1 MRRIP
6 SRRLRDFVL
15 ATLLASSLAPGARAI
30 ELPEP
35 FRAAIEQGI
44 ANGRYQSIAVALLDH
59 GEQSQWLFGEVAPGG
74 ARPTAADAYE
84 IGATTRSFT
93 GLLLAQA
100 LLAGKLRLD
109 DTLGRIFSDVHFA
122 DPKLAATTIGQLA
135 VHRSGLPALP
145 SNLFPRSVDD
155 PYVAYDS
162 AALLKYLAHAEL
174 DANEIGTYRYSDL
187 GVALLGAAIAHVY
200 KSDYRSR
207 LVGDVLT
214 PLGLGGSG
222 LGAVPRLIDG
232 YRDGQSVPHWQ
243 YQALQAA
250 GGMRSTLSDL
260 IRFATLQLQPDTS
273 SLRAGILLARQPRA
287 SAGGGETALA
297 WQVVPVESD
306 GQSWPL
312 LWQAGVTGGFASF
325 IGFRTDRQRA
335 VVLLGNMS
343 MDLSALGLALVAG
356 RDPPP
361 PPPKRRTTSA
371 DAALAYEG
379 LYRFD
384 GGGELVVHATADGLT
399 AQRTGEVPQSMFEYD
414 DDAFELGSGAAQLT
428 FQRDASRI
436 AGATLHQNGMH
447 VRAQRLSE
455 GAPLLKRNLSP
466 LPAASLSVYA
476 GDYTLVSA
484 VRAHVVA
491 APPGLRV
498 QLTTAA
504 PIFVES
510 CAPDRFCDAD
520 GALEVAFTRN
530 RAGQV
535 DALDWR
541 QGVFEASAKR
551 DDW

>member
-1 MRRIP
+1 MRSIFPGRV
-6 SRRLRDFVL
+6 RGLFL
-15 ATLLASSLAPGARAI
+15 AALLAYAPSPRANAI

-44 ANGRYQSIAVALLDH
+44 ANGRYQGIAVALIDH

-74 ARPTAADAYE
+74 AKPTPADAYE

-109 DTLGRIFSDVHFA
+109 DTLGKIFSDVHFT

-162 AALLKYLAHAEL
+162 SALLKYLAHAEL
-174 DANEIGTYRYSDL
+174 DAKKIDAYQYSDL
-187 GVALLGAAIAHVY
+187 GVALIGEAIARVY
-200 KSDYRSR
+200 KSDYRTR
-207 LVGDVLT
+207 LASDVLT
-214 PLGLGGSG
+214 PLGLSGSG
-222 LGAVPRLIDG
+222 FGAVPKLLDG
-232 YRDGQSVPHWQ
+232 YRDGRPVEHWQ
-243 YQALQAA
+243 YQALQPAS
-250 GGMRSTLSDL
+250 GMRSTLSDL
-260 IRFATLQLQPDTS
+260 IRFATMQLQPDTS

-335 VVLLGNMS
+335 VVLLGNAGF
-343 MDLSALGLALVAG
+343 DLSALGLALLAG

-361 PPPKRRTTSA
+361 PPPKRVATTA
-371 DAALAYEG
+371 EAAQAYDG

-384 GGGELVVHATADGLT
+384 AGGELVVHATADGLT
-399 AQRTGEVPQSMFEYD
+399 AQLTGQVPQSMYAYD
-414 DDAFELGSGAAQLT
+414 EDAFELGAGGAQLT
-428 FQRDASRI
+428 FQRS
-436 AGATLHQNGMH
+436 GGQVVSATLHQNGVH
-447 VRAQRLSE
+447 LRSERLSE
-455 GAPLLKRNLSP
+455 GAPLLKRNVSAL
-466 LPAASLSVYA
+466 AAAQLDAYA
-476 GDYTLVSA
+476 GDYTLTPS

-498 QLTTAA
+498 QITTAP
-504 PIFVES
+504 PILVES
-510 CAPDRFCDAD
+510 CAPDRFCDAE
-520 GALEVAFTRN
+520 GALEVAFSRN
-530 RAGQV
+530 AAGKV
-535 DALDWR
+535 DGLDWR